1 LICRNYAFQDQTDHS
16 DAMFSAAHVKENQN
30 ELPQNDNPFPEHSID
45 TDRDSLTQIS
55 VIQKQM
61 INNLDTNK
69 KAI

>member
-1 LICRNYAFQDQTDHS
+1 
-16 DAMFSAAHVKENQN
+16 MFSAAHVKENQN